1 MERPYPPAW
10 SVLPQAFVRKERW
23 LASRKVAG
31 TPLVSPGQDI
41 VPDQPILRWP
51 DTEKRFSVPPVSTA
65 DRHKA
70 SSLQFPSSEKTVLA
84 GLRGRVV
91 EITGRGG
98 VVIESH
104 VTLVQGV
111 LGAGDQVAGILTFWH
126 PSGHD
131 NRQTI
136 PPGAILVVPV
146 PLTLLLL
153 RQILASGI
161 AGVVSSSIALKDL
174 EGFLHV
180 DLIEFLQEERTERR
194 MLLQQ
199 HFPPLT
205 LLFTEGLGI
214 DLPPRRGSGSSL
226 PNDPH
231 RAMPNLPK
239 MPANLINTL
248 TPYEGSMA
256 LLSGETS
263 LRNGIVPELIIS
275 LPPNSHQLASPEVQ
289 PNTLLTLGAQVRVY
303 GGEHQGITGT
313 IEYLFAY
320 EQKFP
325 SGLHARAARLR
336 LEDGSFLVI
345 PLFSLERIG

>member
-111 LGAGDQVAGILTFWH
+111 LGAGDQVAGIL
-126 PSGHD
+126 
-131 NRQTI
+131 
-136 PPGAILVVPV
+136 
-146 PLTLLLL
+146 
-153 RQILASGI
+153 
-161 AGVVSSSIALKDL
+161 
-174 EGFLHV
+174 
-180 DLIEFLQEERTERR
+180 
-194 MLLQQ
+194 
-199 HFPPLT
+199 
-205 LLFTEGLGI
+205 
-214 DLPPRRGSGSSL
+214 
-226 PNDPH
+226 
-231 RAMPNLPK
+231 
-239 MPANLINTL
+239 
-248 TPYEGSMA
+248 
-256 LLSGETS
+256 
-263 LRNGIVPELIIS
+263 
-275 LPPNSHQLASPEVQ
+275 
-289 PNTLLTLGAQVRVY
+289 
-303 GGEHQGITGT
+303 
-313 IEYLFAY
+313 
-320 EQKFP
+320 
-325 SGLHARAARLR
+325 
-336 LEDGSFLVI
+336 
-345 PLFSLERIG
+345 